1 LAKYD
6 SFKYSQDKYG
16 NHPRQ
21 YIKQNLKEFALS
33 GILRWHEA
41 GYTGEGIKIAE
52 IESAKPDLP
61 FFDGKVHDPFG
72 IGKDSKLNSH
82 GQKVLDVIHQVAPD
96 ADLYC
101 LPSGFSNLNGKVG
114 GSFLEKTLPFVIQEG
129 IHIVNAS
136 LGGFDDEVVRQ
147 EMQKAIEKGVVFT
160 TSAGNKGKKGLGKFA
175 KSNMWISIAAVG
187 LNDRRKEI
195 FLKNYSSKGP
205 ELDVVCFSGLYI
217 HDAKNPSRVFPEE
230 GTSFSAPM
238 LAGMLALVQQFF
250 LEKAGRTLYQD
261 EVEKFIRDYVIDLG
275 AEGFDE
281 EYGHGLFVLP
291 EPDEIEIER
300 YLLRK
305 GGDCVADYKK
315 YLNLDLRS
323 ESNISAR
330 ALDKYLEGTPMG
342 GLGAYFI
349 AAEKRYSVNAQY
361 LCAHAV
367 HESDFGR
374 SRIAR
379 DKKNLF
385 GFGAYDRN
393 PYENAKSFS
402 SFEECIYYVA
412 EYIAENYLAPT
423 GKYYNGPTLKGMNVK
438 YATDPYWAEKIAR
451 HMAKIEEVA
460 KNMKDYKGHWAEA
473 AIEKV
478 KAAGL
483 MSGYPDGSFKPD
495 QPVTRAELASVLI
508 RILELEKVG
517 VEK

>member
-1 LAKYD
+1 ML
-6 SFKYSQDKYG
+6 
-16 NHPRQ
+16 
-21 YIKQNLKEFALS
+21 KQNKKEFEICN
-33 GILRWHEA
+33 ILRWHEK
-41 GYTGEGIKIAE
+41 GYKGKGIKIAE
-52 IESAKPDLP
+52 IESFNTDAFYLK
-61 FFDGKVHDPFG
+61 GKVKDPFSRG
-72 IGKDSKLNSH
+72 EKGGSSH
-82 GQKVLDVIHQVAPD
+82 GTQVLDVMYQVAPE
-96 ADLYC
+96 AELYS
-101 LPSGFSNLNGKVG
+101 LPSGIRNSQGKVS
-114 GSFLEKTLPFVIQEG
+114 GSFIEETLPYAVNER
-129 IHIVNAS
+129 IHIIGAS
-136 LGGFDDEVVRQ
+136 LGGMNFPELNEKIKDAQ
-147 EMQKAIEKGVVFT
+147 EHGIVFV
-160 TSAGNKGKKGLGKFA
+160 TSAGNKGKEGLGGFA
-175 KSNMWISIAAVG
+175 RSNVWISVAALGVRG
-187 LNDRRKEI
+187 DEI
-195 FLKNYSSKGP
+195 YLKNYSSRG
-205 ELDVVCFSGLYI
+205 EDLDFALFSGLYV
-217 HDAKNPSRVFPEE
+217 HPFEPDGRPYPVE
-230 GTSFSAPM
+230 GTSFSSPM
-238 LAGMLALVQQFF
+238 MVGMLALVQQFF

-291 EPDEIEIER
+291 EPDEIEVER

-305 GGDCVADYKK
+305 GGGCVTDYRK
-315 YLNLDLRS
+315 YLDLDLRL
-323 ESNISAR
+323 ESGISAR
-330 ALDKYLEGTPMG
+330 ALDKFLKGTPME
-342 GLGAYFI
+342 GLGAYFV

-367 HESDFGR
+367 HESNFGR

-385 GFGAYDRN
+385 GFGAYDSD
-393 PYENAKSFS
+393 PYRYAKTFK

-412 EYIAENYLAPT
+412 EYIAENYLSPA

-495 QPVTRAELASVLI
+495 QPVTRAELASVLM
-508 RILELEKVG
+508 RILEKVG